1 MVDKALGIVFPVA
14 FWLIVWQVASMAIA
28 QEVLLVS
35 PVAVVMRLTDL
46 VQTVDFWG
54 SIAASLSRIA
64 VGFLLAMVLGTLL
77 AALSSRFQWVRRLLA
92 PLVQAVKAVPVASFV
107 ILVLI
112 WVSSSNLSIVISF
125 LMVFPL
131 VYANVLEGIRQVD
144 PQLLEMAQVFD
155 LSPLARLRYLYCS
168 QVLPYFQAASS
179 LALGMC
185 WKAGIAA
192 EVIGLP
198 SFSIGERLYDAK
210 VYLNTPD
217 LFAWTVVIVLISL
230 VFERSFAKL
239 LARAVTK
246 MEEMR

>member
-1 MVDKALGIVFPVA
+1 M
-14 FWLIVWQVASMAIA
+14 
-28 QEVLLVS
+28 
-35 PVAVVMRLTDL
+35 
-46 VQTVDFWG
+46 
-54 SIAASLSRIA
+54 
-64 VGFLLAMVLGTLL
+64 
-77 AALSSRFQWVRRLLA
+77 
-92 PLVQAVKAVPVASFV
+92 
-107 ILVLI
+107 
-112 WVSSSNLSIVISF
+112 
-125 LMVFPL
+125 
-131 VYANVLEGIRQVD
+131 
-144 PQLLEMAQVFD
+144 FD